1 LFQEE
6 SSKDESEFVD
16 DYDDNGDDDDNS
28 WGVVFTADDID
39 TTDGLKG
46 TKTKKRR
53 PTPVRKT
60 SSDEKVIRC
69 KIVEVDELDT
79 DEEELPCVVGMAA
92 TPPQAAASYR
102 QRKRSTNL
110 RLKNFVHGDKVDR
123 KRFPDKANGLN
134 GHFPAKT
141 NDVTASK
148 FFIGSSSE
156 LSSCSGKSKA
166 KVHKKK

>member
-1 LFQEE
+1 MIGFFQEE
-6 SSKDESEFVD
+6 SSKEESELI
-16 DYDDNGDDDDNS
+16 DDNIDDDDDDAS

-53 PTPVRKT
+53 PPVKK
-60 SSDEKVIRC
+60 SSIDEKVIRC

-110 RLKNFVHGDKVDR
+110 RLKNFGEKSDR
-123 KRFPDKANGLN
+123 KRFPV
-134 GHFPAKT
+134 PAKPSDLT
-141 NDVTASK
+141 GSK
-148 FFIGSSSE
+148 FWIGSSSE
-156 LSSCSGKSKA
+156 LSSCSGNSKA
-166 KVHKKK
+166 KSLKKK